1 MVATLT
7 PWSCSVA
14 RDGDLITLEV
24 LLTNDSGPMREFR
37 PYLDVT
43 LDEAH
48 AIILFGELGLVLQ
61 EIAETRP
68 ASNVVLMPG
77 RTDRKAPPS
86 LRSLNLPDG
95 AVHRLASLIERLPA
109 RDRSADSTGEQ
120 A

>member
-24 LLTNDSGPMREFR
+24 LLTTDSGPVREFR
-37 PYLDVT
+37 PFLYVT

-61 EIAETRP
+61 QIAETRP
-68 ASNVVLMPG
+68 TSNVVALPV
-77 RTDRKAPPS
+77 RSDRKAPPS
-86 LRSLNLPDG
+86 LRTLNLPDPV
-95 AVHRLASLIERLPA
+95 VHRLVGLIERLPA
-109 RDRSADSTGEQ
+109 RDRSADSSGDQ